1 MASSFS
7 PHFSHVEW
15 NCRQPVGGETWEDV
29 ELCERFVLG
38 STSNRESFSPSAF
51 QLGEK
56 VPKADEGA
64 FHEYVIRAP
73 SSALGPASVHRASL
87 VKRPPHPPSAP
98 FDSLRSLRAGSSP
111 PAEKRWGRRA
121 LDWRSCRE
129 RKARTTPHRPS
140 FATNRVPAIPLS
152 V

>member
-1 MASSFS
+1 MAPEDLTLRCRVN
-7 PHFSHVEW
+7 PHFSHAEW
-15 NCRQPVGGETWEDV
+15 NCRHPVGGETWDDV

-73 SSALGPASVHRASL
+73 SSALGPASVHRAYL
-87 VKRPPHPPSAP
+87 VKRPLIR
-98 FDSLRSLRAGSSP
+98 LRHLKQTGTSWTLTGDI
-111 PAEKRWGRRA
+111 E
-121 LDWRSCRE
+121 D
-129 RKARTTPHRPS
+129 
-140 FATNRVPAIPLS
+140 
-152 V
+152 

>member
-29 ELCERFVLG
+29 ELCDRFVLG

-64 FHEYVIRAP
+64 FYVRHSRAFERSRTSVGTSHISRKAPP
-73 SSALGPASVHRASL
+73 SSAFGTFSPRQTPRGGRTL
-87 VKRPPHPPSAP
+87 
-98 FDSLRSLRAGSSP
+98 DDGS
-111 PAEKRWGRRA
+111 GQ
-121 LDWRSCRE
+121 
-129 RKARTTPHRPS
+129 
-140 FATNRVPAIPLS
+140 
-152 V
+152 